1 MRAGHQKCKEINT
14 MATVTNSIS
23 QKKSGFFIWVL
34 FIIHLS
40 FSCPCPILTS
50 HLLLNNLDGL
60 WKSWVQWSSCPGSN
74 GNLSFEC
81 LWTSVMLKMVNLKP
95 PNRKCTLCINRRCY
109 TKGLVKIKIKTVKV
123 TWCRAK
129 VKSHLWHLGF
139 VTGIPRVGF
148 SDTVPEPVNTVPVQ
162 PRVRYLWVMGTV
174 FRKTR
179 GTGGTR
185 GFLVLFNITIY

>member
-1 MRAGHQKCKEINT
+1 

-34 FIIHLS
+34 FIICLS
-40 FSCPCPILTS
+40 FFLTCPCPILTS

-74 GNLSFEC
+74 GNLSLEC
-81 LWTSVMLKMVNLKP
+81 LWASVMLKMVNLKP

-129 VKSHLWHLGF
+129 VKSHLWHPRTMLSSL
-139 VTGIPRVGF
+139 IPILHN
-148 SDTVPEPVNTVPVQ
+148 SPS
-162 PRVRYLWVMGTV
+162 
-174 FRKTR
+174 
-179 GTGGTR
+179 
-185 GFLVLFNITIY
+185 LFNSRRLDNWVSQICTDCVRVLRIIKVLCSNPLWPHLK

>member
-1 MRAGHQKCKEINT
+1 MNITYKCMSWSSEMQRTNMYHSKCYKFNITKEF
-14 MATVTNSIS
+14 
-23 QKKSGFFIWVL
+23 GFFIWVL

-40 FSCPCPILTS
+40 FSCPCPILTL

-95 PNRKCTLCINRRCY
+95 PNRKCLLCINRRCY

-123 TWCRAK
+123 TWCKAK
-129 VKSHLWHLGF
+129 VKSHLWHPRSMLSSL
-139 VTGIPRVGF
+139 IPILHN
-148 SDTVPEPVNTVPVQ
+148 SPS
-162 PRVRYLWVMGTV
+162 
-174 FRKTR
+174 
-179 GTGGTR
+179 
-185 GFLVLFNITIY
+185 LFNNRRLDNWVLIVSGSWESSGSCVLTLFDLI

>member
-1 MRAGHQKCKEINT
+1 MRAGHQKCKETNT

-129 VKSHLWHLGF
+129 VKAHLWHPRTMLSSL
-139 VTGIPRVGF
+139 IPILHN
-148 SDTVPEPVNTVPVQ
+148 SPS
-162 PRVRYLWVMGTV
+162 
-174 FRKTR
+174 
-179 GTGGTR
+179 
-185 GFLVLFNITIY
+185 LFNSRRLDNWVSQICTDCVRVLRIIRVLCSNPLWLRLK